1 MTMKELILRHTFLAL
16 VVFLVFSVMLAILFE
31 VIDILLDN
39 RRDDD
44 DES

>member
-1 MTMKELILRHTFLAL
+1 MKELILGHTFLAL